1 MRPFGQAGTGILTA
15 LKIIVNYVASRCN
28 VKIIDLNNEIKE
40 QYYAIYPERK
50 IKHLTT
56 LEIVNSKNLDQP
68 IKLNSRYVASKTVT
82 QITMLPAG

>member
-50 IKHLTT
+50 I
-56 LEIVNSKNLDQP
+56 
-68 IKLNSRYVASKTVT
+68 
-82 QITMLPAG
+82 